1 MSKNIVVYS
10 NTGCAK
16 CMMLKKWL
24 DMKKIDYDELN
35 ISENEDARKHLIDAG
50 LRQLPQVEID
60 NNFIEFEEY
69 NDILKYL

>member
-1 MSKNIVVYS
+1 MDKKIVVYS

-24 DMKKIDYDELN
+24 DMKKIAYDELN
-35 ISENEDARKHLIDAG
+35 ISENEDARRHLIDIG

-60 NNFIEFEEY
+60 NNFIKFEEY
-69 NDILKYL
+69 NDILEHL